1 MLAINETLKKIAI
14 IESSEK
20 EEEEKRRTK
29 ENKSKSL

>member
-20 EEEEKRRTK
+20 EEEAKRRTK